1 MTRARYSIPYFV
13 SPDVDAVIECL
24 DACTDETHPVRHVP
38 IVQGDYRL
46 MRARVQYKS
55 SVNNTVE
62 VGV

>member
-13 SPDVDAVIECL
+13 SPDVNAVIECL
-24 DACTDETHPVRHVP
+24 DACTDEAHPARHVP

-55 SVNNTVE
+55 SVDTPPE
-62 VGV
+62 VKV